1 MTDTPSRPRVFN
13 LAGSAES
20 RARRRAE
27 GMAVF
32 LKMAAQAIDSTP
44 EKCLDPEVIDYAA
57 ILESKPA
64 KLAAV
69 AKRFE
74 IPPPGTINPTSP
86 LRLSVIAK
94 IAFPDGSMSVS
105 ALRRMGI
112 SGHLIIERIAGK
124 DFTTLANIEEMRTSC
139 RVKPT
144 APDCISKSVQ
154 VAPRSGSSGTP
165 ESPSKARA
173 ALKASLLRPR
183 VPLRGISSKNTT
195 PATSGEVIPMRSK

>member
-44 EKCLDPEVIDYAA
+44 EKCLDPGVIDYAA

-74 IPPPGTINPTSP
+74 IPPPGQKTGPAYPPRAMRAEQSADY
-86 LRLSVIAK
+86 L
-94 IAFPDGSMSVS
+94 SMSRSMFLKLVDEGKMPKPLKVGTM
-105 ALRRMGI
+105 AMWDRYDIDHAFEDLKRDNGEPKPGENTMHKLLGI
-112 SGHLIIERIAGK
+112 
-124 DFTTLANIEEMRTSC
+124 
-139 RVKPT
+139 KP
-144 APDCISKSVQ
+144 
-154 VAPRSGSSGTP
+154 
-165 ESPSKARA
+165 
-173 ALKASLLRPR
+173 
-183 VPLRGISSKNTT
+183 
-195 PATSGEVIPMRSK
+195 

>member
-1 MTDTPSRPRVFN
+1 MSG
-13 LAGSAES
+13 GSPEPDAAS
-20 RARRRAE
+20 VAWGRDVAAAFRRL
-27 GMAVF
+27 GG
-32 LKMAAQAIDSTP
+32 DG
-44 EKCLDPEVIDYAA
+44 EVIENTKEKRPGPEAA
-57 ILESKPA
+57 NLSAISGTDPG
-64 KLAAV
+64 KLARV

-74 IPPPGTINPTSP
+74 IPPPGTITPTSP
-86 LRLSVIAK
+86 LRLSVAAK

-112 SGHLIIERIAGK
+112 SGLLTIERIAGK

-144 APDCISKSVQ
+144 APDFTSKSVQ

-173 ALKASLLRPR
+173 ALKASLQRPR

-195 PATSGEVIPMRSK
+195 PATSGEVIPMKLK